1 MAKVGRFK
9 NEQARADF
17 MNAYAALEARSTLEA
32 KTREIPTSFGTTQV
46 RQCGQ
51 GTGTPIV
58 LLHPFGG
65 NGLYWD
71 FVAGELAD
79 DRVVYAL
86 DTIGTAGKSVQTAPI
101 AGDADFAGWFGE
113 VLTGLGID
121 RAHVVGLSQG
131 AWHTALVGSQLPQR
145 VASVTL
151 IEPNGVITKM
161 KWSVLFKILRFGI
174 NPSEEDWRKMNA
186 WITPGVTM
194 SKAQFDCAK
203 ASLGYRTRLGWA
215 RVLKDAELRSFSVP
229 MLAIFGGES
238 VACDPVAAV
247 RRINSLVPNA
257 DTEIY
262 PGMGHGVL
270 DQIPERVVPRILKH
284 VRRHDHS
291 PASNSV

>member
-1 MAKVGRFK
+1 MAKVGQFK
-9 NEQARADF
+9 NERARTDF
-17 MNAYAALEARSTLEA
+17 LAAYDALAAQSALEAE
-32 KTREIPTSFGTTQV
+32 TREIPTSFGTTHV
-46 RQCGQ
+46 RRFGKGAC
-51 GTGTPIV
+51 TPIV

-71 FVAGELAD
+71 FVAKDLAD

-101 AGDADFAGWFGE
+101 GGEADLAGWFGE
-113 VLTGLGID
+113 ALTGLGID

-131 AWHTALVGSQLPQR
+131 AWHASIVGLRLPQR

-161 KWSVLFKILRFGI
+161 KWSVLFKILRFGMH
-174 NPSEEDWRKMNA
+174 PSEEDWRKMNA

-194 SKAQFDCAK
+194 SRAQFDCAK

-215 RVLKDAELRSFSVP
+215 RVLKDAELRSFPTP
-229 MLAIFGGES
+229 MLAIFGGDS
-238 VACDPVAAV
+238 VACDPIAAV
-247 RRINSLVPNA
+247 RRITSLVPHA

-270 DQIPERVVPRILKH
+270 DQIPERVIPRILEH
-284 VRRHDHS
+284 VRRHDLS
-291 PASNSV
+291 SASTSA